1 MDDILPILFEK
12 QREKAVVEYKNELF
26 PENSGI
32 PQDLSTIANNYR
44 EISTASSSLEKPTPM
59 NAATTTRILNADMS
73 VRKGKYGAY
82 IYYKTAKMKTP
93 SFFNIK
99 QFKENCWDCN
109 ADTLIE
115 WVKTTYRVI

>member
-1 MDDILPILFEK
+1 
-12 QREKAVVEYKNELF
+12 
-26 PENSGI
+26 
-32 PQDLSTIANNYR
+32 
-44 EISTASSSLEKPTPM
+44 
-59 NAATTTRILNADMS
+59 
-73 VRKGKYGAY
+73 
-82 IYYKTAKMKTP
+82 MKTP